1 MNNLKPKKKIFSY
14 LLLIIFLFVVDATA
28 QKSKDS
34 LKYYAR
40 QLRHI
45 DELPLDTVLF
55 IFDKAVFFAGDTLKA
70 NLLRKEGNYLFGKNL
85 KESGARYYQKA
96 LRLAQDKNIKTVEA
110 RVYHDLGYS
119 YYMVND
125 YYSAYKYFLKAKKIY
140 AEINDLENLNIIN
153 TNLGTFLEEEGRFAE
168 AKKIYEESLK
178 YYQNKQDSLEIAN
191 VLINIGNLKAY
202 TDGREEAIAVFKE
215 LENNRFLDAEGLS
228 LVNYNLAINYMELD
242 DAKNAKIYI
251 DKAIKISDSI
261 GDTVQLI
268 DLYKLKADAE
278 VKLGNLSSAERF
290 LHLSLKGAEDI
301 EDFPF
306 QIELYKQ
313 LIGISIKSKKIEKI
327 DGFFKEISK
336 IQDTLDSREKINSFK
351 EVFLENE
358 LKEKEEEIVLHTNE
372 VLKEKKTKRL
382 YLGLII
388 FGLLSFS
395 ALSLVF
401 YLSKLNYKKNIAL
414 ASQKAK
420 IKDIEMRNSRKI
432 EAMQVEQ
439 IQNDLK
445 AKKRELLISLLFVKK
460 RKEKLKS
467 IGKEIEKV
475 ANQSVIT
482 KSSVLSLDDFV
493 KEKAKELDDE
503 ENVQHKLVNTHKD
516 FFDKLLAEY
525 PELSKTELK
534 ILAYLRVGLSTKEIA
549 DVQYVSIDAIRK
561 SRYRIRKKLNLDSK
575 ESLEKFILKFH

>member
-1 MNNLKPKKKIFSY
+1 MNDLKSKKKLFSY

-445 AKKRELLISLLFVKK
+445 AKKRELLITLLFVKK

-493 KEKAKELDDE
+493 KEKAKELDNE
-503 ENVQHKLVNTHKD
+503 ENVQQKLVNTHKD

>member
-168 AKKIYEESLK
+168 AKKIFEESLK

-202 TDGREEAIAVFKE
+202 TDGHEEAIAVFKE

>member
-1 MNNLKPKKKIFSY
+1 MNNLKSKKNIFSY

-34 LKYYAR
+34 LKYYGR
-40 QLRHI
+40 QLRYI
-45 DELPLDTVLF
+45 DKLPLDTVLF
-55 IFDKAVFFAGDTLKA
+55 IFDKAIFFAGDTLKA
-70 NLLRKEGNYLFGKNL
+70 NLLRKEGNYLFSKNL
-85 KESGARYYQKA
+85 KESGVRYYQKA

-110 RVYHDLGYS
+110 RVYHNLGYS

-153 TNLGTFLEEEGRFAE
+153 TNLGTFLEEEGRFTE

-228 LVNYNLAINYMELD
+228 LVNYNLSINYKELD

-261 GDTVQLI
+261 GDTIQLI
-268 DLYKLKADAE
+268 DLYRLKADIE
-278 VKLGNLSSAERF
+278 IKLGNLSNAEHF
-290 LHLSLKGAEDI
+290 LYLSLRGAEDI

-313 LIGISIKSKKIEKI
+313 LIGVSIKSKKFEKI

-445 AKKRELLISLLFVKK
+445 AKKRELLITLLFVKK

-493 KEKAKELDDE
+493 KEKAKELDNE
-503 ENVQHKLVNTHKD
+503 ENVQQKLVNTHKD

>member
-313 LIGISIKSKKIEKI
+313 LIGVSIKSKKFEKI